1 MNHAVYIGAGT
12 DVFPLTHCH
21 WIQSLVC
28 IDSQPYSKY
37 GVKQSGILCDGV
49 DRFSRPG
56 FEDVLDHVYYDVGF
70 LLTAKGTGN
79 KRHYTCNGRRIEYHV
94 NTSIPDHHF
103 AVKEVFQNMDTLIVS
118 GHDPDCIF
126 LKYTTKRLIFI
137 GMEGNSFEPDESKHS
152 NTVIQKLHH
161 GAIQY
166 FFKAYWFVTK
176 EGEIHEF
183 SLWEDFV
190 RFTSKSTHLDS
201 LDPKPRARR

>member
-118 GHDPDCIF
+118 CHDPDCIF

-137 GMEGNSFEPDESKHS
+137 GMEGNSFEPDETKHS

>member
-28 IDSQPYSKY
+28 IDSKPYSKY

-49 DRFSRPG
+49 DEFTRPG
-56 FEDVLDHVYYDVGF
+56 FEDALDRAYSEVGF
-70 LLTAKGTGN
+70 LLTAKGNGN
-79 KRHYTCNGRRIEYHV
+79 KRHYSCNGRRVEYHI

-103 AVKEVFQNMDTLIVS
+103 TVKEVFQHMDTLIVS
-118 GHDPDCIF
+118 RHDPDCIF

-137 GMEGNSFEPDESKHS
+137 GIEGTSFIPDETKHS

-166 FFKAYWFVTK
+166 FFKAYWFITK
-176 EGEIHEF
+176 EGQIHEF

-190 RFTSKSTHLDS
+190 HFSSRLTRLDS
-201 LDPKPRARR
+201 LDLMLSARR

>member
-70 LLTAKGTGN
+70 LLTAKGTDN

-137 GMEGNSFEPDESKHS
+137 GMEGNSFEPDETKHS